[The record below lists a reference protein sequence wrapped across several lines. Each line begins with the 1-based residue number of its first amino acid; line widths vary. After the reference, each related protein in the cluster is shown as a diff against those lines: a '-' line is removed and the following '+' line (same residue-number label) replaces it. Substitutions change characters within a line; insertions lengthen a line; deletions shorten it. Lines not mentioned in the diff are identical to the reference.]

1 MVDKTVKI
9 YCHGK
14 TFHCKEGGKERRVGR
29 VIENKRGKGEGGEE
43 GKGKEGRKRVRMGR
57 RGRRGGEE
65 KGREVR
71 LDQYENIVS
80 R

>member
-14 TFHCKEGGKERRVGR
+14 TFRCKERGKERRVGR

-43 GKGKEGRKRVRMGR
+43 GKGKDGGKRGSMGR
-57 RGRRGGEE
+57 RGRRGEEE

-71 LDQYENIVS
+71 LDQYENTVS